1 MARGVGVSQ
10 GFSLKDELFN
20 ADSLGDLAAEFAAG
34 VPGFDGEGFHQEV
47 VAGLQGRE
55 LMERMEWIADCIEK
69 RLAPDFP
76 EMADQLEAAMPPAL
90 DPSLKDDDFG
100 RFIHAVPGILATRHG
115 VEEHRDRALDL
126 LEEATKRF
134 SMEFYIRAFINRW
147 PEETFARLH
156 DWAEDDNYHV
166 RRLVSEGTRPKLPWA
181 KKIDIDPLSTLPL
194 LAKLHADPTRY
205 VTRSVSN
212 HLNDISK
219 LSTDTV
225 VSQLADWKEQG
236 KQAPKELDWMTRH
249 SLRTAVKAGH
259 VGALSML
266 GFHAD
271 APITLDSLSVGGDSI
286 QIGDAL
292 QVETT
297 LSTDGTSP
305 VPVMVDYVLSFHRPN
320 GRGSDKVFKLK
331 QGKIP
336 AGKSLTLAK
345 KHPLKANASTFQ
357 LHPGPH
363 KLAIQVNGR
372 VLGDVAFDLTEP
384 T

>member
-34 VPGFDGEGFHQEV
+34 VPGFDGEDFHQEV

-259 VGALSML
+259 SGALSML
-266 GFHAD
+266 GFRAD
-271 APITLDSLSVGGDSI
+271 APITLDSLSVGGESI

>member
-34 VPGFDGEGFHQEV
+34 VPGFDGEDFHQEV

-90 DPSLKDDDFG
+90 DPTLKDDDFG

-156 DWAEDDNYHV
+156 NWAENDNYHV

-181 KKIDIDPLSTLPL
+181 KKIDIDPMSTLPL

-219 LSTDTV
+219 ISTDTV
-225 VSQLADWKEQG
+225 VSQLSDWKEQS
-236 KQAPKELDWMTRH
+236 KQASKELDWMTRH

-259 VGALSML
+259 SGALSML
-266 GFHAD
+266 GFLAD

-297 LSTDGTSP
+297 LSTYGTSP

-384 T
+384 S

>member
-10 GFSLKDELFN
+10 GFSLKDQLFN
-20 ADSLGDLAAEFAAG
+20 ADSMGDLAAEFAAG
-34 VPGFDGEGFHQEV
+34 VPGFDGEEFHQEV
-47 VAGLQGRE
+47 VSGLQGRE

-76 EMADQLEAAMPPAL
+76 DMADQLEAAMPPAL
-90 DPSLKDDDFG
+90 DPSLTDDDFG

-115 VEEHRDRALDL
+115 VENHRERALGL

-134 SMEFYIRAFINRW
+134 SMEFYIRPFLNRW
-147 PEETFARLH
+147 PEETFDRLH
-156 DWAEDDNYHV
+156 AWAEDKNYHV

-181 KKIDIDPLSTLPL
+181 KKIDIEPMSPLPL
-194 LAKLHADPTRY
+194 LEKLHADPTRY

-219 LSTDTV
+219 ISTDTV
-225 VSQLADWKEQG
+225 VTHLADWKGQG
-236 KQAPKELDWMTRH
+236 KQASKELDWMTRH

-259 VGALSML
+259 SGALSML
-266 GFHAD
+266 GFHVD
-271 APITLDSLSVGGDSI
+271 APVTLKSLSVGGDSI

-292 QVETT
+292 QIETT
-297 LSTDGTSP
+297 LSTDEKSS

-320 GRGSDKVFKLK
+320 GRGGEKVFKLK

-336 AGKSLTLAK
+336 AGKSLTLGK

-372 VLGDVAFDLTEP
+372 VLGEVSFDLTAAS
-384 T
+384 

>member
-1 MARGVGVSQ
+1 M
-10 GFSLKDELFN
+10 KDELFN

-34 VPGFDGEGFHQEV
+34 VPGFDGEDFHLEV

-90 DPSLKDDDFG
+90 DPTLKDDDFG

-147 PEETFARLH
+147 PDETFTRLQE
-156 DWAEDDNYHV
+156 WAENDNYHV

-181 KKIDIDPLSTLPL
+181 KKIDIDPMSTLPL

-225 VSQLADWKEQG
+225 VSQLSDWKEQG

-259 VGALSML
+259 SGALSML

-286 QIGDAL
+286 RIGDAL

-297 LSTDGTSP
+297 LSTTGTSP

-372 VLGDVAFDLTEP
+372 VLGDVAFDLTDP

>member
-34 VPGFDGEGFHQEV
+34 VPGFDDEDFHQEV

-55 LMERMEWIADCIEK
+55 LMERMEWIADCVEK

-90 DPSLKDDDFG
+90 DPTLKDDDFG

-147 PEETFARLH
+147 PDETFARLH
-156 DWAEDDNYHV
+156 EWAENDNYHV

-181 KKIDIDPLSTLPL
+181 KKIDIDPMSTLPL

-259 VGALSML
+259 SGALLML

-286 QIGDAL
+286 EIGDAL

>member
-1 MARGVGVSQ
+1 MARGVGVAQ

-34 VPGFDGEGFHQEV
+34 VPGFDGEDFHQEV

-90 DPSLKDDDFG
+90 DPTLKDEDFG

-115 VEEHRDRALDL
+115 VEDHRDRALDL

-147 PEETFARLH
+147 PEETFDRLH
-156 DWAEDDNYHV
+156 QWAENDNYHV

-181 KKIDIDPLSTLPL
+181 KKLDIDPMSTLPF

-225 VSQLADWKEQG
+225 VSQLADWKDQG
-236 KQAPKELDWMTRH
+236 KQAEKELDWMTRH

-259 VGALSML
+259 AGALSML

-271 APITLDSLSVGGDSI
+271 APISLDSLSVGGESI

-297 LSTDGTSP
+297 LSTSGTSS

-320 GRGSDKVFKLK
+320 GRGGAKVFKLK